1 MIGVNRPRKQKRDG
15 QIRFRGHLGL
25 MPLGL
30 RIERVCGGELGSL

>member
-15 QIRFRGHLGL
+15 QISFGVHLGL

-30 RIERVCGGELGSL
+30 RIERVCGGEWSSL